1 MNWRK
6 ILLAL
11 LALLALGVTPLAEAQ
26 QAGKVY
32 RIGILSQTFPRGSFA
47 LFFLGLRNLGYEE
60 GRNIVFDFR
69 YAEGREDRLPGL
81 AADMVA
87 SKVDLIVAPL
97 NTDILAAKRATSTIP
112 IVMLYAMAPV
122 ESKLVASLAH
132 PGGNVTGTTIS
143 APETA
148 GKMLEVLHDAVPH
161 ATRITILWEPEFP
174 GMELY
179 RRETEHAA
187 EALGIRLTLLPVR
200 TLVELETA
208 FTVIVRNRPDA
219 LYVVPT
225 GALSTHR
232 ARVIEFAAR
241 QRLPAM
247 YTGSKTLVVEGGLIS
262 YTPDVSALMPRAV
275 AITDRILK
283 GAKPADLPV
292 EQPTKFALVINLKTA
307 KALGLTIP
315 QSLLLR
321 ADEVIE

>member
-1 MNWRK
+1 MNRRNT
-6 ILLAL
+6 L
-11 LALLALGVTPLAEAQ
+11 LALLALGATPLAEAQ

-32 RIGILSQTFPRGSFA
+32 RIGILSQNIPREGFA
-47 LFFLGLRNLGYEE
+47 GLSLGLRNLGYEE

-87 SKVDLIVAPL
+87 SKPDLIIAPL
-97 NTDILAAKRATSTIP
+97 NPEIIAAKRATSTIP

-122 ESKLVASLAH
+122 ESKLVASFAH
-132 PGGNVTGTTIS
+132 PGGNVTGTSIQ
-143 APETA
+143 APEVA
-148 GKMLEVLHDAVPH
+148 GKMLELLHDAVPR
-161 ATRITILWEPEFP
+161 ATRITILWEPEFQ
-174 GMELY
+174 GMDLY
-179 RRETEHAA
+179 RRETERAA
-187 EALGIRLTLLPVR
+187 EVLGIQLTLRPVG
-200 TLVELETA
+200 TLAELEAA
-208 FTVIVRNRPDA
+208 FTVIARNRPDA

-241 QRLPAM
+241 QRLPAI
-247 YTGSKTLVVEGGLIS
+247 YTGSKYNVVEGGLIS
-262 YTPDVSALMPRAV
+262 YTADMSALLRRAV

-292 EQPTKFALVINLKTA
+292 EQPTKFELVVNLKTA

-315 QSLLLR
+315 QLLLMR
-321 ADEVIE
+321 ADEVIQ